1 MHSNGTET
9 SRANNIRISLL
20 AALFVPIPALHP
32 LLIPFIGPPSH
43 LLWWVYVVPVALMS
57 YTFGARWAA
66 FATLAGVLLLITGE
80 RLFGYGYGTPATWET
95 TLSLATAL
103 AITLLLIAVLSAY
116 AGHAAHK
123 LRRSAFTHP
132 LTQLPNRRQL
142 EAEVATALKRSRRNH
157 AILFLDIDDFDAINY
172 SLGYGAGDR
181 VLIEI
186 AARLQQCLQTGEKLA
201 HLAGD
206 KFAVYR
212 SFDDWTEL
220 DALVQRLREALLQPL
235 KIDDMEL
242 RAVSAGIGIASNANT
257 NSPETLSQNAG
268 TALSHAKQSGRS
280 GLSVFNQSMQ
290 EEAGNRLS
298 ILNDLSTAIEQGQLS
313 NHYQPI
319 HDARN
324 GDIVGVEALVRW
336 QHPEK
341 GSISPGEF
349 IPLSEQA
356 GLIGKLGRVVML
368 QALDDFSHWR
378 REGLFKGT
386 RFLNINVSPLQLL
399 DPGFSEELEQA
410 ARQRD
415 LEPEL
420 VVIEIT
426 ETAMMQSEQV
436 SLQVLEKLSLRG
448 FRVAIDDFGSGYS
461 SLNYLHKLPV
471 RVLKIDR
478 LLVEQI
484 DNKDQVTLIKPI
496 VEIARSLGLEVIA
509 EGVEN
514 REQRDQLKL
523 MGADFLQG
531 FHLSRPMPSADL
543 IARFTREER
552 GGTLTRR
559 NQISTV
565 T

>member
-1 MHSNGTET
+1 MHSTGSET

-66 FATLAGVLLLITGE
+66 VATIVSVLLLITGE

-95 TLSLATAL
+95 SLSLAAAL
-103 AITLLLIAVLSAY
+103 AITLLLIAALSAY

-186 AARLQQCLQTGEKLA
+186 AARLQQCLQAGETLA

-206 KFAVYR
+206 KFAVHHN
-212 SFDDWTEL
+212 FDDWTEL
-220 DALVQRLREALLQPL
+220 DALVQRLRHALLQPL

-242 RAVSAGIGIASNANT
+242 RAVSAGIGIASDAHTT
-257 NSPETLSQNAG
+257 NPETLSQNAG

-319 HDARN
+319 HDALT

-336 QHPEK
+336 EHPEK
-341 GSISPGEF
+341 GRISPGDF

-378 REGLFKGT
+378 REGLFNGT

-410 ARQRD
+410 ARQRG
-415 LEPEL
+415 LKPEHI
-420 VVIEIT
+420 VIEIT

-484 DNKDQVTLIKPI
+484 DNEDQVALIKPI

-509 EGVEN
+509 EGVETW
-514 REQRDQLKL
+514 EQRDQLKL
-523 MGADFLQG
+523 MGVDFLQG
-531 FHLSRPMPSADL
+531 FYLSKPMPSADL
-543 IARFTREER
+543 IAGLAKEKR
-552 GGTLTRR
+552 GRTLPEK
-559 NQISTV
+559 NEGST
-565 T
+565 TT